1 MEKARINPMLIYGLT
16 ILAIGVLVILLFK
29 GCNRP
34 AASPAVDRLHSLN
47 DSLYRV
53 IESNNTKTDS
63 LFAKIDSIRA
73 WSDTIVQR
81 QEITNQYYTN
91 ETYTILNSSPSAAS
105 KQLRS
110 TLKKSDSLLK
120 SGFYTRTYDLRRA
133 AFQSELQ

>member
-1 MEKARINPMLIYGLT
+1 MEKARINPMLIYGLS

-29 GCNRP
+29 GCNTP
-34 AASPAVDRLHSLN
+34 STSPAVDRLHSLN
-47 DSLYRV
+47 DSLYQV
-53 IESNNTKTDS
+53 IQSNNTKTDS

-73 WSDTIVQR
+73 WSDTIIQR
-81 QEITNQYYTN
+81 QEITNKYYTN

-105 KQLRS
+105 NQLRS

>member
-1 MEKARINPMLIYGLT
+1 MLIYGLT
-16 ILAIGVLVILLFK
+16 ILAIGVLVIMLFK
-29 GCNRP
+29 GCNKP
-34 AASPAVDRLHSLN
+34 AASPAVDRLRSMN
-47 DSLYRV
+47 DSLYQV
-53 IESNNTKTDS
+53 IQSNNTKTDS

-81 QEITNQYYTN
+81 QEITNKYYTN

-105 KQLRS
+105 KQLRT

>member
-16 ILAIGVLVILLFK
+16 ILAIGVLVIMLFK
-29 GCNRP
+29 GCNKP
-34 AASPAVDRLHSLN
+34 SASPAVDRLRSLN
-47 DSLYRV
+47 DSLYQV
-53 IESNNTKTDS
+53 IQSNNTKTDS

-81 QEITNQYYTN
+81 QEITNKYYTN
-91 ETYTILNSSPSAAS
+91 ETYTILNSNADAAS
-105 KQLRS
+105 KQYRT